1 MKELKNKLNEFF
13 RGLREISGNS
23 GEGTWT
29 IGKRILMLAAG
40 GAALTF
46 ILGVISI
53 VALLTIRG
61 NSDVLVN
68 AHLAELIIAEQIQES
83 IVESGHELVL
93 FGFTKDDENY
103 ERAELL
109 INRASELIGP
119 LNTIANEYHVAHL
132 EESISGFE
140 RDLSGYRQEM
150 ESFYQAS
157 RELRNYMQQ
166 AESSSDEFYQSMREY
181 LDIETSGERIIE
193 GEQILTANSLA
204 LRDLWQAEATQNVS
218 GLHEIGER
226 ITDIRA
232 ALGSLLD
239 RAGSGEV
246 EMFLHIALATL
257 NDNAEVVRAMIDARN
272 RVNEIEGRRLVEF
285 DRVISHT
292 TAISETA
299 EELAV
304 GQGDRTNR
312 AVNRFILIVG
322 LAVVAAVI
330 GGLLMGFLFGRSINR
345 VLGDVIG
352 RLTGGAEQVGESS
365 SQLSVSSQELA
376 ESSSEQAASL
386 QQTTSS
392 LEEISSQTKQTAENA
407 SQAELAMGEAKM
419 LVENG
424 VKSMKRLEKTMEE
437 IKKSSLETT
446 KIVKSIDDIAFQTNL
461 LALNAAVEAARA
473 GEAGKGF
480 AVVAEEVRNLA
491 QRSAEAAQNTTQL
504 IEGAQEN
511 SEKGAQV
518 AGEVSENLDSIANS
532 AMNVSTLIVEIA
544 AASKEQETGISEM
557 GVAVQEMDRV
567 VQNNASNSEES
578 ASAAEE
584 LSSQAAEL
592 MKIVETL
599 NTLAG
604 QKHGHHMENGANQQ
618 GQRPAKRNVQRNYG
632 EPPHQQQIKHDLK
645 RKQQVRPRKKQLEG
659 LDAVM

>member
-1 MKELKNKLNEFF
+1 MTGLKNQIIEFF
-13 RGLREISGNS
+13 QGFREISGNS
-23 GEGTWT
+23 DEGTWT
-29 IGKRILMLAAG
+29 IGKRILLFAAG
-40 GAALTF
+40 GALLTF
-46 ILGVISI
+46 ILGIISI
-53 VALLTIRG
+53 IALLSIRG
-61 NSDVLVN
+61 NSDMLVN
-68 AHLAELIIAEQIQES
+68 AHLVELITAEEIEGS
-83 IVESGHELVL
+83 ILESGHELIL
-93 FGFTKDDENY
+93 FGFTKNDENY

-109 INRASELIGP
+109 LNHAGDLMGSLRSLADDYNMDHLAVSVSE
-119 LNTIANEYHVAHL
+119 
-132 EESISGFE
+132 FE
-140 RDLSGYRQEM
+140 RDLTRYRQEM
-150 ESFYQAS
+150 GNFQRAN
-157 RELRNYMQQ
+157 RELRNYMNQ
-166 AESSSDEFYQSMREY
+166 AEESSDEFYQSMREY
-181 LDIETSGERIIE
+181 LEVENSINRIIE

-204 LRDLWQAEATQNVS
+204 LRDLWQAEATQDVS

-226 ITDIRA
+226 ISAIRA
-232 ALGSLLD
+232 DLGNLLD
-239 RAGSGEV
+239 RAGAGEAQ
-246 EMFLHIALATL
+246 MFLHIALATL
-257 NDNAEVVRAMIDARN
+257 NDNVEVVRAMIDARN
-272 RVNEIEGRRLVEF
+272 RVNEIEGRRLVEY
-285 DRVISHT
+285 DRVIGHT

-304 GQGDRTNR
+304 GQGDRTTR

-322 LAVVAAVI
+322 LAVIAAVV

-424 VKSMKRLEKTMEE
+424 VQSMKRLEKTMEE

-446 KIVKSIDDIAFQTNL
+446 KIIKSIDDIAFQTNL

-491 QRSAEAAQNTTQL
+491 QRSAEAAQNTTHL

-518 AGEVSENLDSIANS
+518 AGEVSENLNSIANS

-544 AASKEQETGISEM
+544 AASKEQETGIGEM

-604 QKHGHHMENGANQQ
+604 QKHGHYMKNGINQQ
-618 GQRPAKRNVQRNYG
+618 NQNPEKRRVQRSYG
-632 EPPHQQQIKHDLK
+632 EPTHQQQIKHNLK
-645 RKQQVRPRKKQLEG
+645 HRQQFRPRKKKLEG
-659 LDAVM
+659 LDTVM